1 MMTYDEYNAFC
12 GTLPAATHVMQWGG
26 AHVWKVGGKV
36 FAIGGW
42 SDGNKPFVTFKCSGV
57 AFEMLQQE
65 PGLRPAP
72 YLAARGGKWIQMH
85 EEPGLSNEEMQL
97 YLAASHKL
105 VVQKLTRKLR
115 AELKLEDI

>member
-1 MMTYDEYNAFC
+1 MMTRDEYNAFC
-12 GTLPAATHVMQWGG
+12 ATLPAAAHVVQWRG

-42 SDGNKPFVTFKCSGV
+42 RDDDNPFITFKCSDT
-57 AFEMLQQE
+57 AFEMLQEE

-72 YLAARGGKWIQMH
+72 YLAPRGGKWIQMH
-85 EEPGLSNEEMQL
+85 GEPGLSNEDMKL

-105 VVQKLTRKLR
+105 VVRKLTRKLR
-115 AELKLEDI
+115 AELKLEDL